1 MSRRMGATI
10 KFTANFEANLEAIEG
25 FWAENNFAQGYDRLL
40 DELGETVIPNL
51 ERFPKMGRPFASR
64 QPESVEALS
73 KQEKLQARLDRLGDG
88 SDIREY
94 VMNDYLLLY
103 ALIKNVVHLL
113 SIRHHKQLSFDFS
126 HLWLEQNGGRT

>member
-1 MSRRMGATI
+1 MSAI
-10 KFTANFEANLEAIEG
+10 IQFTENFEANLAVIEA
-25 FWAENNFAQGYDRLL
+25 FWTENQFPQGYDRLL
-40 DELGETVIPNL
+40 DELDDTVIPNL
-51 ERFPKMGRPFASR
+51 ERFPKLGRPFASR

-73 KQEKLQARLDRLGDG
+73 KQEKLQARLALLGEG

-103 ALIKNVVHLL
+103 ALIKEGVYFL

-126 HLWLEQNGGRT
+126 HLGLA